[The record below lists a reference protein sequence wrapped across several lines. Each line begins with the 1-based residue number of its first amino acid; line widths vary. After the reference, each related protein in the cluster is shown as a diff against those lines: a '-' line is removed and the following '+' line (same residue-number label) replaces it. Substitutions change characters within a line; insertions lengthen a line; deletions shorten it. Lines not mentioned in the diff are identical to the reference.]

1 MPRKLFK
8 LGLAR
13 VRGYVYVIGPQETIV
28 VEKRPVRS
36 VRPTP
41 VLPHLEPD
49 AVVILDTGLKK
60 RKGEFYFID
69 KDGDLS
75 ADVHPRFARRMPKP
89 EVERRDPTA
98 PLPPEITSKA
108 SGVAVPAPPG

>member
-1 MPRKLFK
+1 MARKLFI
-8 LGLAR
+8 LGLR
-13 VRGYVYVIGPQETIV
+13 RTRGYVFVIGPQETIV

-49 AVVILDTGLKK
+49 AIIVLDTGLKK

-75 ADVHPRFARRMPKP
+75 ADVHPRFARRMPP
-89 EVERRDPTA
+89 
-98 PLPPEITSKA
+98 S
-108 SGVAVPAPPG
+108 